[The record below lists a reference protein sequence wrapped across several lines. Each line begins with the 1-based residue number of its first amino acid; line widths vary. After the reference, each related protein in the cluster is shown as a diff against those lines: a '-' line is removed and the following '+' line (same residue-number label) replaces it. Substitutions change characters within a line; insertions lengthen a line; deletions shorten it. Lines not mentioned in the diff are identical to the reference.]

1 VKSRAYRIVTSPL
14 FICLAAFLFRG
25 ISAWNYQS
33 HLPRQALRAIPFLFE
48 SGNIAVSLATGHGFA
63 SPFRV
68 DTGPTAWMTPIY
80 PLLLSAIMKIFGVY
94 TFASWVAAVSFNI
107 VVSSLACFPLF
118 FAARRI
124 GGAALAILATWLWA
138 IFPNAILL
146 SHESLWDT
154 SLSAFLA
161 ALLLWATLSI
171 CQSSKKRDWIAY
183 GLLCGVALMTNAA
196 ILSVLAIVIGW
207 AVWRTRAFREA
218 AFAVLVIVLCCV
230 PWSLRNY
237 AVFHAFIPLRSILG
251 LQLWVGNNPQ
261 AHVVWKGEQHPIR
274 EEAERNRYVE
284 MGEIAYMREKYSNAT
299 AYIFT
304 HPAHE
309 AELIS
314 GRFVSLWAGGATSPV
329 HDFFA
334 NQSAWFRYVLLF
346 NLAGAFASL
355 AGAILLLLRRHPF
368 AVPLA
373 AYPLIFPCAYYMTLS
388 FPRYRHLID
397 PVVMLFL
404 AMAILTLFRR
414 SIPHPEPSAPVAV
427 DPSSQTEPHR
437 SRPFSPPR
445 QIPRHRP

>member
-1 VKSRAYRIVTSPL
+1 
-14 FICLAAFLFRG
+14 
-25 ISAWNYQS
+25 
-33 HLPRQALRAIPFLFE
+33 
-48 SGNIAVSLATGHGFA
+48 
-63 SPFRV
+63 
-68 DTGPTAWMTPIY
+68 
-80 PLLLSAIMKIFGVY
+80 
-94 TFASWVAAVSFNI
+94 
-107 VVSSLACFPLF
+107 
-118 FAARRI
+118 
-124 GGAALAILATWLWA
+124 
-138 IFPNAILL
+138 
-146 SHESLWDT
+146 
-154 SLSAFLA
+154 
-161 ALLLWATLSI
+161 
-171 CQSSKKRDWIAY
+171 
-183 GLLCGVALMTNAA
+183 MTNAA
-196 ILSVLAIVIGW
+196 ILSVLAILVGW
-207 AVWRTRAFREA
+207 VVWRTRAFRQA
-218 AFAVLVIVLCCV
+218 ALAMLMIVLCCV
-230 PWSLRNY
+230 PWTLRNY

-251 LQLWVGNNPQ
+251 LQLWVGNNPR

-284 MGEIAYMREKYSNAT
+284 MGEIAYMQEKYSNAT

-309 AELIS
+309 AELIF

-414 SIPHPEPSAPVAV
+414 SIPHPEPSVPVAV
-427 DPSSQTEPHR
+427 DQSSRTAPHR
-437 SRPFSPPR
+437 SRPLSPPR